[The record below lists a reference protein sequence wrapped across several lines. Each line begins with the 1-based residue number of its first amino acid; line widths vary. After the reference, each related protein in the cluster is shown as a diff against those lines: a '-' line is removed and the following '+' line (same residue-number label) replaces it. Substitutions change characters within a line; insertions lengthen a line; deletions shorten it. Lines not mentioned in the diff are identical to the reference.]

1 VSTDRSLMTIEDL
14 ATEKKRLAW
23 HSRRGMK
30 ELDVL
35 LVPFLAE
42 VYDDLSEE
50 DKTKYR
56 NLLDHQD
63 PDLFTLFMRTSRS
76 DDTDL
81 QYMVDMILNRVQPS

>member
-1 VSTDRSLMTIEDL
+1 MSTDRSRMTAEDL
-14 ATEKKRLAW
+14 ATEKKRLGW

-50 DKTKYR
+50 DKAKYR
-56 NLLDHQD
+56 DLLDQQD
-63 PDLFTLFMRTSRS
+63 PDLFTLFMRTSHS
-76 DDTDL
+76 DDADL
-81 QYMVDMILNRVQPS
+81 QYMVDMILNRVQPG

>member
-1 VSTDRSLMTIEDL
+1 MATDRSQMTPEDL

-42 VYDDLSEE
+42 VYDDLSA
-50 DKTKYR
+50 DDQGKYR
-56 NLLDHQD
+56 MLLDQQD

-76 DDTDL
+76 DNTDL
-81 QYMVDMILNRVQPS
+81 QYMVDMILARVQPS

>member
-1 VSTDRSLMTIEDL
+1 MSTDRSQMTPEDL
-14 ATEKKRLAW
+14 ATEKKRLGW

-42 VYDDLSEE
+42 VYDDLST
-50 DKTKYR
+50 DDQGKYR
-56 NLLDHQD
+56 MLLDQQD

-76 DDTDL
+76 DNADL
-81 QYMVDMILNRVQPS
+81 QYMVDMILARVQPS

>member
-14 ATEKKRLAW
+14 AIEKKRLAW

-56 NLLDHQD
+56 NLLDQQD

-76 DDTDL
+76 DNADL